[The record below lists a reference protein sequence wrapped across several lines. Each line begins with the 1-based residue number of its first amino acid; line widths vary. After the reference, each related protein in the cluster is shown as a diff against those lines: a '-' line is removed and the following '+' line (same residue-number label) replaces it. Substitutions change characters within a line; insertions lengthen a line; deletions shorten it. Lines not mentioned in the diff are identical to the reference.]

1 MVVSN
6 NKETYSDHLFAID
19 SNLKKIINAVE
30 YCSGISFLQMCSS
43 SRNRPIVDARH
54 TAMYFIKQHSKLTLH
69 QIGLLFGFRDH
80 SSILHAIRKVED
92 WQINKEYKQFFSQV
106 SIIVNSNLQR
116 VTDDQYYEKLN
127 EVHEILTLRIR
138 HKLTAVEIT
147 NKLLNINETNSK
159 EKSYYSL
166 RSN

>member
-92 WQINKEYKQFFSQV
+92 WQINKEYKLYFTQIEQRVNQNLSQV
-106 SIIVNSNLQR
+106 
-116 VTDDQYYEKLN
+116 TEDDYNKKLR
-127 EVHEILTLRIR
+127 EVYEILELRIK
-138 HKLTAVEIT
+138 HNLSALQIT

-159 EKSYYSL
+159 EKSYHSE